1 MYYCD
6 DSIPL
11 EKYREGTS
19 ENRKVQSKNSTFDA
33 SDESTA
39 SSQGSSKKESFLPSM
54 GPLMQDFLFL
64 KKIAF
69 SPDVAA
75 NMLGNSN

>member
-1 MYYCD
+1 
-6 DSIPL
+6 
-11 EKYREGTS
+11 
-19 ENRKVQSKNSTFDA
+19 
-33 SDESTA
+33 
-39 SSQGSSKKESFLPSM
+39 M